1 MEGWA
6 VLGGGRASP
15 KLCAA
20 ESDPCS
26 LDEQLINLPCLKI
39 KEVRSA
45 YTTPTPRKSP
55 PTLPLYQVNLAEA
68 EEKAGDK
75 LSGWRLRVALAEGAA
90 AVMRTDPKL
99 MSPEVLEAAL
109 SCISGLLA
117 DDSYAAR
124 LAGGRLVQ
132 VRGLGWGIFRSAV
145 AANSSVHLRCLHQ
158 SPHRLAPTLV
168 WLMPAGHIT
177 PL

>member
-1 MEGWA
+1 MVPNGSAPPGHEHTNTA
-6 VLGGGRASP
+6 VHR
-15 KLCAA
+15 
-20 ESDPCS
+20 
-26 LDEQLINLPCLKI
+26 N
-39 KEVRSA
+39 
-45 YTTPTPRKSP
+45 PTHC
-55 PTLPLYQVNLAEA
+55 TQVNLAEA
-68 EEKAGDK
+68 EEKHGDK

-132 VRGLGWGIFRSAV
+132 VGLECGGVQAD
-145 AANSSVHLRCLHQ
+145 SVHGLLCCDQ
-158 SPHRLAPTLV
+158 
-168 WLMPAGHIT
+168 
-177 PL
+177 